1 MELARETDL
10 TILRAKA
17 VIIERENGLLH
28 RRLAVLSA
36 ELDKLR
42 GAGADTLQVELE
54 LLTKQLATERKALYG
69 RSSERRGR
77 PDTAGEQPQTPE
89 QSESSEQS
97 EAAEQPGN
105 GETKP
110 TPQRGHGPTPQ
121 PNLPI
126 VEQHYELTDEQRSC
140 SACGGELQQW
150 TGQFEDSEQVDV
162 VQRSFCI
169 VRQRRQKYRCK
180 CGGCVRTAPGPVK
193 LTQQGRYTLGFVAHL
208 ATAKYLDHLP
218 LYRQTQQMARQ
229 GLAVTTSTLCDQLE
243 ELALLLRP
251 SYQALHAEVIAE
263 PVVGVDETPWPV
275 LDKADQRWWAWSVTS
290 RNAVYYRIA
299 KSRSH
304 RDADKILEGFSGVAV
319 CDAYSAYP
327 ALRSARGAKG
337 EKLALATCWAHA
349 RRRFVKAEQH
359 QPQATAAL
367 EIIGRLY
374 AVEAKAREFA
384 EPGTQPWRDK
394 LAELRATE
402 SVAALNDLDAWRASA
417 TAMPRS
423 ALGKA
428 IKYLDNQRRGL
439 RMFLRNPL
447 IPLDNNDAERAMRG
461 LALGR
466 KNHYGSKSRGTT
478 ETAAILYSLLETAKR
493 VGVEPEG
500 YLCAAALA
508 ARETPLRVL
517 TPSQYAAELAEAAA
531 RTPPS

>member
-28 RRLAVLSA
+28 RRLAELSA

-42 GAGADTLQVELE
+42 GTDADTLQVELD
-54 LLTKQLATERKALYG
+54 LLSKQLATERKALYG

-77 PDTAGEQPQTPE
+77 PASASEQP
-89 QSESSEQS
+89 ESSEQP
-97 EAAEQPGN
+97 QGDKT
-105 GETKP
+105 ETA
-110 TPQRGHGPTPQ
+110 PQTGHGPTPQ
-121 PNLPI
+121 PTLPV

-150 TGQFEDSEQVDV
+150 DGQFEDSEQVDV
-162 VQRSFCI
+162 VQRSFRI
-169 VRQRRQKYRCK
+169 VRHRRQKYRCK
-180 CGGCVRTAPGPVK
+180 CGGCVRTAPGPDK
-193 LTQQGRYTLGFVAHL
+193 LTPQGRYTLAFVAHV

-229 GLAVTTSTLCDQLE
+229 GLAVTTSSLCDQLE
-243 ELALLLRP
+243 QLALLLRP
-251 SYQALHAEVIAE
+251 SCQALHAEVIAE

-275 LDKADQRWWAWSVTS
+275 LDKANQRWWAWSVAS
-290 RNAVYYRIA
+290 RGAVYYRIA
-299 KSRSH
+299 KTRSH

-337 EKLALATCWAHA
+337 EQLALATCWAHA

-359 QPQATAAL
+359 QPQAAAAL

-384 EPGTQPWRDK
+384 EPGSQPWYDK

-402 SVAALNDLDAWRASA
+402 SVAALSDLDAWRASISV
-417 TAMPRS
+417 MPRS

-428 IKYLDNQRRGL
+428 VNYLDNQRRGL
-439 RMFLRNPL
+439 RMFLRNPQ
-447 IPLDNNDAERAMRG
+447 IPLDNNDAERAIRG

-466 KNHYGSKSRGTT
+466 KNHYGSKSRDGT

-493 VGVEPEG
+493 VGVDPEG
-500 YLCAAALA
+500 YLCAAVLA
-508 ARETPLRVL
+508 AKRPCPRTL
-517 TPSQYAAELAEAAA
+517 TPSQYAAELTELAATAA
-531 RTPPS
+531 RSPPS